1 MSQRIS
7 KTVIAF
13 LAVVIGLYPGIYFI
27 LQDRTFGLLSTKSP
41 ELLADTF
48 WNIGFYTH
56 IIFGGIALLI
66 GWLQFHQKLLRKKA
80 ALHRLIGKVYVVS
93 VLLSAL
99 AGIGIGFTATGGLI
113 ASVGFICLGIVWFTT
128 TLLAYLKIRAFQIE
142 QHRKLM
148 IYSYAA
154 CFAAVTLR
162 VWLPLLMIVSGD
174 YLVAYI
180 IVSWLCWVPNMVVAN
195 LIVKKLKPY
204 IS

>member
-99 AGIGIGFTATGGLI
+99 AGIGTGFTATGGLI

-174 YLVAYI
+174 YLVAYL

>member
-99 AGIGIGFTATGGLI
+99 AGIGTGFTATGGLI
-113 ASVGFICLGIVWFTT
+113 ASVGFICLGIIWFTT
-128 TLLAYLKIRAFQIE
+128 TLLAYLKIRASQIE

-174 YLVAYI
+174 YLVAYL

>member
-99 AGIGIGFTATGGLI
+99 AGIGTGFTATGGLI
-113 ASVGFICLGIVWFTT
+113 ASVGFICLGIIWFTT
-128 TLLAYLKIRAFQIE
+128 TLLAYLKIRASQIE

-174 YLVAYI
+174 YLVAYL
-180 IVSWLCWVPNMVVAN
+180 IVSWLCWVPNMEVAN

-204 IS
+204 NS